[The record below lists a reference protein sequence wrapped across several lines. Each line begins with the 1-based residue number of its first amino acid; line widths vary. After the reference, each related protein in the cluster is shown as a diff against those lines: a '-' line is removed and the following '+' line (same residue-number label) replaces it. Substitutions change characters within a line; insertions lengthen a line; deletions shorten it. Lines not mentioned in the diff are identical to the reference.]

1 MYEMYPCT
9 HSVNLASDMSYCKQM
24 NSCYLVVMA
33 LLLAKPSCL
42 LTVISDITNMSV
54 HIHFSFATFQNDHI
68 RKVISDA
75 CAFFHCQF
83 LEVSW
88 MGCLHR
94 RRRRGGRDS
103 VGFQGSPGRAA
114 AACVLLSAAG
124 SAVVLQRDFGK
135 SLPSEVNW
143 ERLPVPALTDTQHS
157 QTFSLF
163 HFISGF
169 STGPLPRSNKTG
181 VAWWE

>member
-1 MYEMYPCT
+1 MYEIYPCT
-9 HSVNLASDMSYCKQM
+9 HMRLACDMSECKQM
-24 NSCYLVVMA
+24 DSCSLVVMV

-42 LTVISDITNMSV
+42 PTVVSDITNMSV
-54 HIHFSFATFQNDHI
+54 HIHSSFATFQNDHI
-68 RKVISDA
+68 SKVISDA
-75 CAFFHCQF
+75 CVFYHCGF

-88 MGCLHR
+88 MGCLHRR

-135 SLPSEVNW
+135 SLPSEVN
-143 ERLPVPALTDTQHS
+143 
-157 QTFSLF
+157 
-163 HFISGF
+163 
-169 STGPLPRSNKTG
+169 
-181 VAWWE
+181 

>member
-1 MYEMYPCT
+1 M
-9 HSVNLASDMSYCKQM
+9 V
-24 NSCYLVVMA
+24 

-42 LTVISDITNMSV
+42 PTVISDITNMSV
-54 HIHFSFATFQNDHI
+54 HRRFSFATFQNDHI
-68 RKVISDA
+68 SKVTSDA
-75 CAFFHCQF
+75 CAFSHHQF

-94 RRRRGGRDS
+94 RRRRGGGGGGL
-103 VGFQGSPGRAA
+103 VAFQGSPGRAA

-124 SAVVLQRDFGK
+124 CAVVLHRAFGK

-143 ERLPVPALTDTQHS
+143 ERLPVPALTDTKRS

-163 HFISGF
+163 HFISGS